1 MQPRP
6 LEPSEPVV
14 LALIDAVTAWQ
25 GALEQTLQASGL
37 TYSQWLLLRA
47 IRQGAFKRGLSLG
60 GPMPIDAAQSEAM
73 LDELRRDGWIEYT
86 ATMAPRVAEGATM
99 RMQRTAQALSALHS
113 VSVAAFNPQE
123 RAALVSLLDRMESTL
138 ISHTSRQVR
147 SVAETARQERHTQP
161 LPCPGLPPVAHRP
174 ASCPSLATRF

>member
-1 MQPRP
+1 MQPRH

-25 GALEQTLQASGL
+25 GALDQTLRASGL
-37 TYSQWLLLRA
+37 NYSQWLLLRA
-47 IRQGAFKRGLSLG
+47 IRQGAFKRGAPLA
-60 GPMPIDAAQSEAM
+60 GPMPIDAAQSEMM

-86 ATMAPRVAEGATM
+86 GTLPPRLAEGATA
-99 RMQRTAQALSALHS
+99 RVQRTAQALSALHS
-113 VSVAAFNPQE
+113 VSVAAFNSQE
-123 RAALVSLLDRMESTL
+123 RAALVSLLDRMKSTL
-138 ISHTSRQVR
+138 SGHTARQVR
-147 SVAETARQERHTQP
+147 TVSETARQERHTQP